1 MPFLEKLAL
10 AKHECIVE
18 CINLISSNWENI
30 VLWLPSEAFNE
41 FFSVY
46 KTEFRKEFQGHIT
59 PAIRDKLDF
68 AVKNLIFSINAFI
81 LYTGEYDLEDVLDF
95 TECFIN
101 TQLSNFSTWCEDDD
115 ILEVE

>member
-10 AKHECIVE
+10 AKHECIVDCRE
-18 CINLISSNWENI
+18 LISSNWENI

-46 KTEFRKEFQGHIT
+46 KTQFRKEFQGYIT
-59 PAIRDKLDF
+59 NTIRDKLDF

-81 LYTGEYDLEDVLDF
+81 LYTDEYELDDVLDF

-101 TQLSNFSTWCEDDD
+101 TQLSNFAMWCEDDD
-115 ILEVE
+115 ILAIE